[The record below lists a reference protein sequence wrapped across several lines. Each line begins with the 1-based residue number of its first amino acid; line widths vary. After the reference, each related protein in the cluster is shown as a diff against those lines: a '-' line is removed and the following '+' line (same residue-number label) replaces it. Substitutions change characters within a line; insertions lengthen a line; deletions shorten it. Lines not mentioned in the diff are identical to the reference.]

1 MDKKEK
7 LEDLLDSL
15 SPEQI
20 EELQSLLQKSSVT
33 SRETKK
39 KKRRGK
45 RRRKRREA
53 AKAREERQADV
64 IQEERQADVI
74 QEEGQSPSAEDFLIG
89 IDLTKAEREQLEEA
103 SKADK
108 AMGAHEPRDN
118 PRPVK
123 NKADHRVEM
132 RCRICGKDERIS
144 PALVPPER
152 DRFKCNECCCRA
164 G

>member
-33 SRETKK
+33 SRDTKK

-53 AKAREERQADV
+53 AKAREEREARKT
-64 IQEERQADVI
+64 QEKK
-74 QEEGQSPSAEDFLIG
+74 QSPSAEDFLSG
-89 IDLTKAEREQLEEA
+89 IKLTKAEREQLEEA
-103 SKADK
+103 SKSDK
-108 AMGAHEPRDN
+108 AMGVHEPRDS
-118 PRPVK
+118 PRPRK
-123 NKADHRVEM
+123 NKTDHRVEM
-132 RCRICGKDERIS
+132 RCRICGKDERVS

>member
-53 AKAREERQADV
+53 AKARENQVKKEKEPQKNSSSV
-64 IQEERQADVI
+64 
-74 QEEGQSPSAEDFLIG
+74 EDFLVG
-89 IDLTKAEREQLEEA
+89 ITLTQQEREQLEEA

-108 AMGAHEPRDN
+108 AMGVHEPRDS
-118 PRPVK
+118 PRPQK
-123 NKADHRVEM
+123 NKTDHRVEM
-132 RCRICGKDERIS
+132 RCRICGKDERVS

>member
-1 MDKKEK
+1 MDKKDK

-33 SRETKK
+33 SRDTKK

-53 AKAREERQADV
+53 AKARERALVLGKQSEQDLSSAD
-64 IQEERQADVI
+64 
-74 QEEGQSPSAEDFLIG
+74 DFLKG
-89 IDLTKAEREQLEEA
+89 LNLTAAEREELQEA
-103 SKADK
+103 SLSDK
-108 AMGAHEPRDN
+108 EMGAHEPSERASS
-118 PRPVK
+118 PK
-123 NKADHRVEM
+123 KKADHRIEV
-132 RCRICGKDERIS
+132 RCRICGKMEKVS
-144 PALVPPER
+144 PGIVPPER
-152 DRFKCNECCCRA
+152 DRFKCNTCCCSA

>member
-33 SRETKK
+33 SRDTKK

-53 AKAREERQADV
+53 AKARENQVKKEKEPQKNSSSV
-64 IQEERQADVI
+64 
-74 QEEGQSPSAEDFLIG
+74 EDFLVG
-89 IDLTKAEREQLEEA
+89 ITLTQQEREQLEEA
-103 SKADK
+103 SQADK
-108 AMGAHEPRDN
+108 EGGAHDPREQTSIPKKKVDT
-118 PRPVK
+118 RI
-123 NKADHRVEM
+123 DM
-132 RCRICGKDERIS
+132 RCRICGKTERVS
-144 PALVPPER
+144 RSLVPPEPN
-152 DRFKCNECCCRA
+152 RFKCNECCCQA